1 MSAMYFAIWDIL
13 WKEIILYMQVLF
25 NLYKYGVM

>member
-13 WKEIILYMQVLF
+13 WTEIIFYI
-25 NLYKYGVM
+25 